1 MLGIG
6 PIPDQALNVLQEIL
20 DWANRIDSHGID
32 EIDDDTVINRPAEPR
47 SAEEPV
53 ASETREEE
61 FKADLDKI
69 IEEAVSHYC
78 NKFKERYPEDV
89 FPPDGNSLDCKSAR
103 MARLTC
109 DNIIEEAKKEEEQ

>member
-1 MLGIG
+1 M
-6 PIPDQALNVLQEIL
+6 
-20 DWANRIDSHGID
+20 
-32 EIDDDTVINRPAEPR
+32 
-47 SAEEPV
+47 
-53 ASETREEE
+53 SELEKAKEE
-61 FKADLDKI
+61 FWEKLKGRIVDIALTHIGVDKLVQEMQPDLDKI

-109 DNIIEEAKKEEEQ
+109 DNIIEEAKKEERDGTM